1 VSRSG
6 LWWDL
11 RVVWVRG
18 RALTIPG
25 TLTNRMMN
33 AVIEQ
38 KQAMIGA
45 SAIGVRSSQ
54 VPCNDQ

>member
-1 VSRSG
+1 
-6 LWWDL
+6 
-11 RVVWVRG
+11 
-18 RALTIPG
+18 
-25 TLTNRMMN
+25 MMN
-33 AVIEQ
+33 AEIEQ